1 MKVVVNSLRITGN
14 SAYSEAELAGIAGLK
29 PGSEL
34 TLTELRSLAAKIS
47 DYYHNNGYF
56 IAKAYL
62 PAQDIKDGV
71 VTIAVSEGKYGKVIL
86 RNQTNLTDELAND
99 LLSGL
104 SSGDA
109 ITTAPLENRLLLMS
123 DLPGVAVK
131 STLVPGAST
140 GTSDLIVDV
149 QPGQRVTGNLYF
161 DNQGNR
167 YTGANRYGA
176 TVNLNNPTGHAI

>member
-34 TLTELRSLAAKIS
+34 TLTELRSLATKIS

-62 PAQDIKDGV
+62 PAQDIKDGL

-140 GTSDLIVDV
+140 GASDLIVDV
-149 QPGQRVTGNLYF
+149 QPRQRVTGNLF
-161 DNQGNR
+161 S
-167 YTGANRYGA
+167 TTKA
-176 TVNLNNPTGHAI
+176 TVTPAPTATERPST